1 MRVSLFVVGF
11 ELLAD
16 LAQAFIC
23 IVLTRTDVDDHT
35 DDEPDRPDQ
44 DQGGDDG
51 SEDGESR
58 HFVFS
63 LENGNRGAMQDR
75 SPIQGMVGMNL

>member
-1 MRVSLFVVGF
+1 MRVSLFDFGF

-16 LAQAFIC
+16 VAQALVHFILTGTN
-23 IVLTRTDVDDHT
+23 VLDEPH
-35 DDEPDRPDQ
+35 DEPDRPDQ

-75 SPIQGMVGMNL
+75 SPIQGMGWI